1 MSKEDMQ
8 DLRASMR
15 KIKVRKRSMRQRSFV
30 ALVKDQDESFG
41 KDQIEQA
48 FVMIDTDKSGK
59 IDKNEFENWFKN
71 YSKHDAEQEMQDMAN
86 NAESVLKVN
95 EIMNVRAS
103 TAVLAA
109 WNACVDVLP
118 TGDHHHQRG
127 CCDEAYQVARH
138 RYGYL
143 FIV

>member
-1 MSKEDMQ
+1 
-8 DLRASMR
+8 
-15 KIKVRKRSMRQRSFV
+15 MRQRSFV

-48 FVMIDTDKSGK
+48 FAMIDTDKSGK
-59 IDKNEFENWFKN
+59 IDKDEFENWLKN

-95 EIMNVRAS
+95 EIINAGHRRRLGHVERMRGCS
-103 TAVLAA
+103 T
-109 WNACVDVLP
+109 D

-127 CCDEAYQVARH
+127 CGDEAYQVARH
-138 RYGYL
+138 RYEYF